1 MIRRPPRSTRTD
13 TLFPYTTLFRS
24 RHTALRQPG
33 RSLSR
38 GLLPSRWL
46 ALSSKADR
54 GKRRPFRRH
63 PDVVVSL
70 RANPPSEQNLS
81 VPHLGVSMMERRAR
95 LARGDNRFPLA
106 PARRGPRWFRRP
118 GAEPLFV
125 PAPRREA
132 GQWQKTDS
140 PRRSLRTLVHQ
151 GNPKIPE

>member
-1 MIRRPPRSTRTD
+1 MFSCDCIRFYFFFFFKQKTAYEMRISDWSSDVCSSDLSR
-13 TLFPYTTLFRS
+13 

-95 LARGDNRFPLA
+95 LAREIGSAHVLTPVTNAQLVCRLLLA
-106 PARRGPRWFRRP
+106 
-118 GAEPLFV
+118 
-125 PAPRREA
+125 
-132 GQWQKTDS
+132 K
-140 PRRSLRTLVHQ
+140 
-151 GNPKIPE
+151 

>member
-1 MIRRPPRSTRTD
+1 MIRLPPRSTRTD

-24 RHTALRQPG
+24 QPG

-38 GLLPSRWL
+38 GLLTSRWL

-81 VPHLGVSMMERRAR
+81 VPHLGGSMMDRRAR
-95 LARGDNRFPLA
+95 LDRGHNRIRLV
-106 PARRGPRWFRRP
+106 PARRVPRWFRRP
-118 GAEPLFV
+118 GSDPPFT
-125 PAPRREA
+125 PTPNTAP
-132 GQWQKTDS
+132 
-140 PRRSLRTLVHQ
+140 
-151 GNPKIPE
+151 

>member
-1 MIRRPPRSTRTD
+1 MIRLPPRSTRTD

-24 RHTALRQPG
+24 QPG

-106 PARRGPRWFRRP
+106 PARRGPRRFRRP
-118 GAEPLFV
+118 GAE
-125 PAPRREA
+125 
-132 GQWQKTDS
+132 
-140 PRRSLRTLVHQ
+140 TLCVTEPNIGRAHV
-151 GNPKIPE
+151 